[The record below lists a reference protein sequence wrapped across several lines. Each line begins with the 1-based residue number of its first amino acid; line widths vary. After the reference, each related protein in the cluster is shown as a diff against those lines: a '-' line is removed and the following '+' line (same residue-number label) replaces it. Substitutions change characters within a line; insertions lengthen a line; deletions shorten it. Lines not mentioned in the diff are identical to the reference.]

1 MRNLNAAEKKVLGM
15 IIDDLKNDC
24 DAMEGRPFT
33 GRVVAEAFGTLMAT
47 TAALAKIVQAI
58 SDEPSRDLAHKT
70 TPRAAEV
77 EAENEHRNMD
87 ETMRRLTETDR

>member
-24 DAMEGRPFT
+24 DAMEVRPFT
-33 GRVVAEAFGTLMAT
+33 GKVVAETFGTLMAT

-58 SDEPSRDLAHKT
+58 SDEPSRDLTHET
-70 TPRAAEV
+70 TPRIPGVDAHG
-77 EAENEHRNMD
+77 NTDMD